1 MAIAFARTSIHSRTK
16 GHSAVAASAYRT
28 GTRQLDERTGIIY
41 DYTHRKDVVFSETL
55 LPPLADMQFRDRE
68 FLWNQVEFSEKRI
81 DSQVCKDV
89 VLALPKELE
98 LSQQI
103 ELTKR
108 FAQTHFVEHGI
119 PVDIAIHD
127 HGDGNPHAHI
137 LAATRRLEKTAF
149 SKYKARDLNPAFYS
163 GKIIEQDYW
172 SEQWRELQNDFF
184 KDKDIDLAVDLNH
197 LIPERHEGTIRNS
210 EEHYLKQ
217 DNALIKEQRIEIALH
232 HVDNLINHIS
242 LTHSVFTRRDIE
254 RLVFKTMGSSE
265 SNHYQF
271 TSLVEKIIQ
280 HNDLIYL
287 GINDAGQKSYTT
299 RNQYIA
305 ESHLLN
311 ILEQLS
317 SRKGH
322 VAKLNP
328 EHLANQYQLNEEQ
341 RDALN
346 YIVKGSD
353 LSVVIGRPG
362 VGKSYLL
369 KPVKEYYESQGNRI
383 LGAALSGK
391 VAKALQAE
399 TGISSYTLSSLNY
412 RLQHNLLSLNQK
424 DIIVIDE
431 AGMIDFSNLSSI
443 IGAVNKAKAKIILVG
458 DPDQLKPINKGEIFR
473 AIASYTGYIELSEI
487 RRQKDLGDR
496 AASLMLARG
505 EINHALAHYHNKGA
519 IHFAEDA
526 SESATQ
532 LVHHWQNNIIEAKD
546 IKENVMFAF
555 TRAAVASLNTQARN
569 GLKNKEI
576 IHQQEFIYDRAIPE
590 PDAIEQNQISLS
602 KGERILFRKNNSSL
616 GVRNGDMAFI
626 QSINKHQFT
635 AKLDSGELVIIPNS
649 YKHIDYGYAT
659 TVHKG
664 QGMTV
669 DSASILIDS
678 KYWDRFLSFVAMTR
692 HRLNLSIYADKHQ
705 HPDIDT
711 LNKTLSRANTKDNVI
726 DWPLDL
732 AIRHGFES
740 ESLIGR
746 VINHLAGINNKIKE
760 KYNYIVNYEAY
771 ARKKAATVQLESKQ
785 QVRQV
790 AKKIADYL
798 EEQSQYSKLRKLL
811 TKQSELLNQ
820 KPSKLKE
827 FKQVYEQ
834 SILRDQIAHDLWLK
848 YQQHLSELQHPTF
861 NKEKIM
867 TAAKRYERIMIIT
880 EIAKQR
886 TNAPLPKNL
895 MQQAV
900 KIHLKKDSVHI
911 KTVAL
916 NLNKSPEALTQQI
929 KAAQKIYTHHLLRD
943 LKKSHPILNE
953 YMQLQNKRNKVMG
966 YEAEQIDKLLQIKA
980 KQIAQDTQ
988 LYKKLNY
995 HLPQYAK
1002 YLTNKKY
1009 SHQLTPE
1016 KD

>member
-1 MAIAFARTSIHSRTK
+1 MAIAFARTSIHSRVK

-55 LPPLADMQFRDRE
+55 LPPLADLQFLDRE
-68 FLWNQVEFSEKRI
+68 FLWNQVELSEKRI

-108 FAQTHFVEHGI
+108 FAQTHFIEHGI

-163 GKIIEQDYW
+163 GKIVEQDYW
-172 SEQWRELQNDFF
+172 GEQWREFQNNFF
-184 KDKDIDLAVDLNH
+184 QEKEIDLTVDLNH
-197 LIPERHEGTIRNS
+197 LIPERHMGTIRNS
-210 EEHYLKQ
+210 EDHYLKQ
-217 DNALIKEQRIEIALH
+217 DNDLIKEQRIEIALH

-242 LTHSVFTRRDIE
+242 LTDSVFTKRDIE
-254 RLVFKTMGSSE
+254 RLVFKTLNPSE
-265 SNHYQF
+265 RNLNQF

-287 GINDAGQKSYTT
+287 GVNDSGQQAYTT

-311 ILEQLS
+311 TIEQLS

-322 VAKLNP
+322 VSKQNS
-328 EHLANQYQLNEEQ
+328 EYLANQYHLNEEQ
-341 RDALN
+341 REALN
-346 YIVKGSD
+346 YIVKGAD

-369 KPVKEYYESQGNRI
+369 KPIKGYYEAQNNRI

-391 VAKALQAE
+391 VAKALHAE
-399 TGISSYTLSSLNY
+399 TGINSYTLSSLNY
-412 RLQHNLLSLNQK
+412 RLQHNLISLNQN

-431 AGMIDFSNLSSI
+431 AGMIDFTSLSSI
-443 IGAVNKAKAKIILVG
+443 IEAVNKAKAKIILIG

-473 AIASYTGYIELSEI
+473 AITSYTGYIELCEI
-487 RRQKDLGDR
+487 RRQKDPGDR
-496 AASLMLARG
+496 AASLMLSRG
-505 EINHALAHYHNKGA
+505 EINNALTHYHNKGA
-519 IHFAEDA
+519 IHFADDV

-532 LVHHWQNNIIEAKD
+532 LVHHWQRHIIKADD

-555 TRAAVASLNTQARN
+555 TRAAVASLNEHARN
-569 GLKNKEI
+569 HLLNKGI
-576 IHQQEFIYDRAIPE
+576 LNQQQFLFNQAV
-590 PDAIEQNQISLS
+590 PDSIRQNQIALAE
-602 KGERILFRKNNSSL
+602 GERILFRKNDSSL

-626 QSINKHQFT
+626 QSINNSQFT
-635 AKLDSGELVIIPNS
+635 AKLDSGKLVIIPNS
-649 YKHIDYGYAT
+649 YKYLDYGYAT

-669 DSASILIDS
+669 DNASILIDS

-692 HRLNLSIYADKHQ
+692 HRINLSIYADKHQ
-705 HPDIDT
+705 HPDIDA

-732 AIRHGFES
+732 ALRHGFEPD
-740 ESLIGR
+740 SLIGK
-746 VINHLAGINNKIKE
+746 VLNHLAGIGNKIKE

-771 ARKKAATVQLESKQ
+771 ARQKAATAQLEAKQ
-785 QVRQV
+785 QVRLV

-798 EEQSQYSKLRKLL
+798 EEQAHYSILRKGLA
-811 TKQSELLNQ
+811 KQAEILKEKLYD
-820 KPSKLKE
+820 LKE
-827 FKQVYEQ
+827 FKSVYER
-834 SILRDQIAHDLWLK
+834 SILRDKEAYELWTAHHDQLADVQL
-848 YQQHLSELQHPTF
+848 TGF
-861 NKEKIM
+861 NKNKLQN
-867 TAAKRYERIMIIT
+867 AAERYERIMAIN
-880 EIAKQR
+880 EFAKHKID
-886 TNAPLPKNL
+886 NPLSKSL
-895 MQQAV
+895 IQQALKIDLQKD
-900 KIHLKKDSVHI
+900 KIHIAQAALKS
-911 KTVAL
+911 
-916 NLNKSPEALTQQI
+916 NKKNVELIHQI
-929 KAAQKIYTHHLLRD
+929 KKAQIIDAQNHFNE
-943 LKKSHPILNE
+943 LKKSNPVLNE
-953 YMQLQNKRNKVMG
+953 YHTLLKKRNKTVGYKAEQIGRALQNKALEITKNSTLYNQLKC
-966 YEAEQIDKLLQIKA
+966 YHPQYTQLLLQEAQKNRFCAIK
-980 KQIAQDTQ
+980 
-988 LYKKLNY
+988 
-995 HLPQYAK
+995 
-1002 YLTNKKY
+1002 
-1009 SHQLTPE
+1009 E
-1016 KD
+1016 R